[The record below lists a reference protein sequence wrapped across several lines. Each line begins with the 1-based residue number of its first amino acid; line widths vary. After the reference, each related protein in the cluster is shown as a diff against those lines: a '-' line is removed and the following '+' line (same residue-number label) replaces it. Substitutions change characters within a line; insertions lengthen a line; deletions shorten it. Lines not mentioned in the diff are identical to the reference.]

1 MRKLQMTDIF
11 AACRMLSR
19 IGVREE
25 IREVAMKAEES
36 KTKKIRVDMGF
47 DLIFGILEKATQENA
62 EYEIYIFL
70 SGVFECDPDEIRAMD
85 PIELLEKLKEVADF
99 EKWKNFFKL
108 AVGATKQN

>member
-1 MRKLQMTDIF
+1 MRKLQTTDIF

-47 DLIFGILEKATQENA
+47 DLMFGILEKATQENA
-62 EYEIYIFL
+62 EDEIYNFIA
-70 SGVFECDPDEIRAMD
+70 GIFECDAEEIRVMD
-85 PIELLEKLKEVADF
+85 PLELFEKSTEVADF

-108 AVGATKQN
+108 AVGSMKQK